1 MFYLVCGL
9 SIYMYFIYNL
19 ILNITLVYALII
31 ANLTIQVKLI
41 EYSLI
46 ICCIKKR
53 SRYPRACPWRFKTTQ
68 ASLDLNPGF
77 LDV

>member
-9 SIYMYFIYNL
+9 SISMYFIYNL

-53 SRYPRACPWRFKTTQ
+53 NK
-68 ASLDLNPGF
+68 LNYSKF
-77 LDV
+77 LKKIEKYKMHWM

>member
-9 SIYMYFIYNL
+9 SISMYFIYNL

-53 SRYPRACPWRFKTTQ
+53 NKLTYSK
-68 ASLDLNPGF
+68 F
-77 LDV
+77 LKKIEKYKMNWM